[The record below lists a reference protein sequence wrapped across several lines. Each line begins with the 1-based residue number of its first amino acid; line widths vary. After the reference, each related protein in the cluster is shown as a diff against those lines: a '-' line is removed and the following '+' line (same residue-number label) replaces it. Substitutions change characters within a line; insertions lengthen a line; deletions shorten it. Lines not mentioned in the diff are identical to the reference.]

1 MATNMQTDSA
11 LNAQAAGGSAAA
23 PASQPTSL
31 LADPNWKLHA
41 GWGVGTLGAS
51 ILLNNFAALSAAY
64 LTTVLGI
71 AAASTAGLLFV
82 AKLWDIVSNP
92 LMGWISDRTHTRWG
106 RRRPYL
112 LLGGLVSGLAM
123 VIFFTSALTPVSQ
136 SQVLLVIALALV
148 GTGYTMF
155 NVPYMAMPSEIAD
168 DYHERTRMMSWRV
181 TFIGIGTLVGASA
194 QFVAEQMG
202 EGAEG
207 YARMGLFYGALIF
220 FFMGL
225 SFFATAGGK
234 TRERDKK
241 RVSFGEQLRT
251 AVANKPFMALLA
263 VKFVQL
269 FGLFTSTAMSFFLVK
284 FVLGKD
290 KPGFWMV
297 IFLVVS
303 AIAQVLTVPWWR
315 KLSQR
320 IEKQKTFAL
329 AVVMFSLSSLTW
341 LVASP
346 EETMWFFSFRAALK
360 GIAAAGLILMA
371 QSMLPDVIEYDYRVT
386 GLRREGVFSGW
397 YSFVEKVASAFAPSL
412 LLLGYAWFGFQSK
425 APVQTQEAI
434 DGIRYC
440 AAFLPCLYFG
450 LSLIPL
456 AFYRLTAKELAAMPR
471 PA

>member
-1 MATNMQTDSA
+1 MSTNMQTDTALSA
-11 LNAQAAGGSAAA
+11 RAATAQPAAA
-23 PASQPTSL
+23 AQPTSL
-31 LADPNWKLHA
+31 LSDPNWRLHA
-41 GWGVGTLGAS
+41 GWGIGTLGAS
-51 ILLNNFAALSAAY
+51 FLLNSYAALQAAY

-71 AAASTAGLLFV
+71 AAASAAALLFI
-82 AKLWDIVSNP
+82 AKLWDVFSNP
-92 LMGWISDRTHTRWG
+92 LMGWLSDRTHTRWG

-112 LLGGLVSGLAM
+112 FLGGVVSGVAM
-123 VIFFTSALTPVSQ
+123 IIFFTSALTPVSQ
-136 SQVLLVIALALV
+136 SQVLIVRSLALV

-155 NVPYMAMPSEIAD
+155 NVPYMAMPSEMVD

-181 TFIGIGTLVGASA
+181 GFIGVGTLIGASA
-194 QFVAEQMG
+194 QRVAELLG
-202 EGAEG
+202 EGAVG
-207 YARMGLFYGALIF
+207 YARMGVLYGLLIF
-220 FFMGL
+220 VFMAWTFFG
-225 SFFATAGGK
+225 TAK
-234 TRERDKK
+234 APIRVRDAK
-241 RVSFGEQLRT
+241 RVSFREQLNT
-251 AVANKPFMALLA
+251 AIANKPFMALLA

-290 KPGFWMV
+290 KPGTWMV
-297 IFLVVS
+297 IFLVAS
-303 AIAQVLTVPWWR
+303 TIAQVLTIPWWR
-315 KLSQR
+315 KLAGR
-320 IEKQKTFAL
+320 IEKQKTFSL
-329 AVVMFSLSSLTW
+329 AVVVFSITSLTW

-346 EETMWFFSFRAALK
+346 DETMWFFCFRAALK
-360 GIAAAGLILMA
+360 GFAAAGLILMA
-371 QSMLPDVIEYDYRVT
+371 QSMLPDVIEYDFRKT

-412 LLLGYAWFGFQSK
+412 LLVGYAWFGFQSK

-440 AAFLPCLYFG
+440 AAFLPCIYFG

>member
-1 MATNMQTDSA
+1 MATNMQT
-11 LNAQAAGGSAAA
+11 NAVLSQPAAA
-23 PASQPTSL
+23 QPTSL
-31 LADPNWKLHA
+31 LADPNWRLHA

-51 ILLNNFAALSAAY
+51 FLLNSFAALQAAY

-71 AAASTAGLLFV
+71 AAASAAALLFI

-112 LLGGLVSGLAM
+112 LLGGAVAGVAM

-136 SQVLLVIALALV
+136 SSVLIVLSLALV
-148 GTGYTMF
+148 GTGYTIF
-155 NVPYMAMPSEIAD
+155 NVPYMAMPSEMVD

-181 TFIGIGTLVGASA
+181 GFIGLGTLIGASA
-194 QFVAEQMG
+194 QKVAEMLG
-202 EGAEG
+202 EGAVG
-207 YARMGLFYGALIF
+207 YARMGVVYGLLIF
-220 FFMGL
+220 IFMAWAFFG
-225 SFFATAGGK
+225 TAKGPMR
-234 TRERDKK
+234 TRDLRK
-241 RVSFGEQLRT
+241 VSFREQLNT
-251 AVANKPFMALLA
+251 AIANKPFMALLG

-269 FGLFTSTAMSFFLVK
+269 FGLFTSTAMIFFLIK
-284 FVLGKD
+284 FVLGKE
-290 KPGFWMV
+290 KPGDWMV
-297 IFLVVS
+297 LFL
-303 AIAQVLTVPWWR
+303 IASTVAQMLTIPFWR
-315 KLSQR
+315 RLSQK

-329 AVVMFSLSSLTW
+329 AVVMFSLSSMTW
-341 LVASP
+341 LLASP
-346 EETMWFFSFRAALK
+346 DETVWFFCFRAVLK
-360 GIAAAGLILMA
+360 GFAAAGLILMA
-371 QSMLPDVIEYDYRVT
+371 QSMLPDVIEYDYRKT

-425 APVQTQEAI
+425 APVQTQEAL

-440 AAFLPCLYFG
+440 AAFLPSLYFG

-456 AFYRLTAKELAAMPR
+456 AFYRLTARELQSMPR

>member
-1 MATNMQTDSA
+1 MQTNTA
-11 LNAQAAGGSAAA
+11 LGPPAAAA
-23 PASQPTSL
+23 PQPTSL
-31 LADPNWKLHA
+31 LADPNWRLHA

-51 ILLNNFAALSAAY
+51 FLLNSFAALQAAY

-71 AAASTAGLLFV
+71 AAASAAALLFI
-82 AKLWDIVSNP
+82 AKLWDIFSNP
-92 LMGWISDRTHTRWG
+92 LMGWISDRTQTRWG

-112 LLGGLVSGLAM
+112 LLGGVVAGVAM

-136 SQVLLVIALALV
+136 SSVLIVLSLALV
-148 GTGYTMF
+148 GTGYTIF
-155 NVPYMAMPSEIAD
+155 NVPYMAMPSEMVD

-181 TFIGIGTLVGASA
+181 GFIGIGTLIGASA
-194 QFVAEQMG
+194 QKVAEMLG
-202 EGAEG
+202 EGAVG
-207 YARMGLFYGALIF
+207 YARMGVVYGLLIF
-220 FFMGL
+220 VFMGWAFFGTAKGPMRTRDVRKA
-225 SFFATAGGK
+225 SF
-234 TRERDKK
+234 R
-241 RVSFGEQLRT
+241 EQLST
-251 AVANKPFMALLA
+251 AIANKPFMALLG

-290 KPGFWMV
+290 KPGDWMV
-297 IFLVVS
+297 LFLLAS
-303 AIAQVLTVPWWR
+303 TIAQMLTIPFWR
-315 KLSQR
+315 RMSQR

-329 AVVMFSLSSLTW
+329 AVIMFSVTSLTW

-346 EETMWFFSFRAALK
+346 AETVWFFCFRAALK
-360 GIAAAGLILMA
+360 GFAAAGLILMA
-371 QSMLPDVIEYDYRVT
+371 QSMLPDVIEYDYRKT

-412 LLLGYAWFGFQSK
+412 LLLGYAFFGFQSK
-425 APVQTQEAI
+425 APVQTQDAI

-456 AFYRLTAKELAAMPR
+456 AFYRLTAKELQSMPR